1 MDRFLEYLYCLIYCL
16 SLTYVFTYLTSQ
28 KFINKRVLLSLP
40 IYALVNYIITGSISV
55 SFWEFLIVNS
65 LAMAIDTIYI
75 CWLVQNTKKEN
86 IFYSTIYNLLYLF
99 SINSIIHLVNLFIEF
114 NQQSTLIASIERTIM
129 VIAINLITVIIIV
142 LMKKYDILP
151 NSKTLSTQPV
161 IFILLNITVYY
172 SMMIIYNIGLVKV
185 VNLVMALVLILLI
198 LWGIFMKVLSLYVET
213 GIKNE
218 ELIMEEMA
226 SRYISKYIEFY
237 KNESDNLKKIRHDL
251 KNHKEVLETVD
262 KLNNYNEY
270 IDNVFS
276 DINRLDYIQ
285 TGNIFIDACLYTK
298 QQEYPDIDFDYD
310 ISIEN
315 LNINGNDIASLLFNL
330 IDNACYEAMKTDK
343 KVTVIIKYVNK
354 RLKIKVINKYLSK
367 PNFISNK
374 GENHGYGLKIINS
387 IVAKYNGE
395 LIIDYINDNVRFNI
409 EIIIL

>member
-16 SLTYVFTYLTSQ
+16 SLTYVVTYLTSK

-55 SFWEFLIVNS
+55 SFWEYMLVNS

-114 NQQSTLIASIERTIM
+114 NRQSTLIASIERTIM
-129 VIAINLITVIIIV
+129 VIVINLITVIIIV

-172 SMMIIYNIGLVKV
+172 AMMIIYNIGVVKV
-185 VNLVMALVLILLI
+185 INLVMALVLILLI

-237 KNESDNLKKIRHDL
+237 KNESDNLKRIRHDL

-270 IDNVFS
+270 IDNIFG

-330 IDNACYEAMKTDK
+330 IDNACHEAMKTDK

-367 PNFISNK
+367 PNFISKK
-374 GENHGYGLKIINS
+374 GEKHGYGLKIINS

>member
-16 SLTYVFTYLTSQ
+16 SLTYVVSYLTSK

-55 SFWEFLIVNS
+55 SFWEYMLINS
-65 LAMAIDTIYI
+65 LVIAVDTIYI
-75 CWLVQNTKKEN
+75 CGLVQNTKKEN

-114 NQQSTLIASIERTIM
+114 NRQSTLIASIERTVM

-161 IFILLNITVYY
+161 IFILLNITVNYA
-172 SMMIIYNIGLVKV
+172 MMIIYNIGVVKV

-198 LWGIFMKVLSLYVET
+198 LWGIFMKVLSLYIEM

-237 KNESDNLKKIRHDL
+237 KNESDNLKRIRHDL

-270 IDNVFS
+270 IDNIFG

-330 IDNACYEAMKTDK
+330 IDNACHEAMKTDK
-343 KVTVIIKYVNK
+343 KVTVIINYVNK
-354 RLKIKVINKYLSK
+354 WLKIKVINKYLSK
-367 PNFISNK
+367 PNFISKK

>member
-16 SLTYVFTYLTSQ
+16 SLTYVVTYLTSK

-55 SFWEFLIVNS
+55 SFWKFLIVNS

-86 IFYSTIYNLLYLF
+86 IFYSTIYILLNLF

-114 NQQSTLIASIERTIM
+114 NRQSTLIASIERTVM

-172 SMMIIYNIGLVKV
+172 AMMIIYNIGVVKV

-198 LWGIFMKVLSLYVET
+198 LWGIFMKVLSLYIET

-237 KNESDNLKKIRHDL
+237 KNESDNLKRIRHDL

-270 IDNVFS
+270 IDNIFG

-298 QQEYPDIDFDYD
+298 RQEYPDIDFDYD

-330 IDNACYEAMKTDK
+330 IDNACHEAMKTDK

-367 PNFISNK
+367 PNFISKK
-374 GENHGYGLKIINS
+374 GEKHGYGLKIINS

>member
-16 SLTYVFTYLTSQ
+16 SLTYVVTYLTSK

-40 IYALVNYIITGSISV
+40 IYALVNYIITGSISI
-55 SFWEFLIVNS
+55 SFWEYMLVNS

-86 IFYSTIYNLLYLF
+86 IFYSTIYILLYLF

-114 NQQSTLIASIERTIM
+114 NRQSTLIASIERTIM

-172 SMMIIYNIGLVKV
+172 AMMIIYNIGVVKV

-237 KNESDNLKKIRHDL
+237 KNESDNLKRIKHDL

-270 IDNVFS
+270 IDNIFG

-298 QQEYPDIDFDYD
+298 RQEYPDIDFDYD

-330 IDNACYEAMKTDK
+330 IDNACHEAMKTDK
-343 KVTVIIKYVNK
+343 KVTVIINYVNK
-354 RLKIKVINKYLSK
+354 WLKIKVINKYLSK
-367 PNFISNK
+367 PNFISKK
-374 GENHGYGLKIINS
+374 GEKHGYGLKIINS

>member
-16 SLTYVFTYLTSQ
+16 SLTYVVTYLTSK

-55 SFWEFLIVNS
+55 SFWEYMLVNS

-114 NQQSTLIASIERTIM
+114 NRQSTLIASIERTVM

-172 SMMIIYNIGLVKV
+172 AMMIIYNIGVVKV

-198 LWGIFMKVLSLYVET
+198 LWGIFMKVLSLYIET

-237 KNESDNLKKIRHDL
+237 KNESDNLKRIRHDL

-270 IDNVFS
+270 IDNIFG

-298 QQEYPDIDFDYD
+298 RQEYPDIDFDYD

-330 IDNACYEAMKTDK
+330 IDNACHEAMKTDK

-367 PNFISNK
+367 PNFISKK
-374 GENHGYGLKIINS
+374 GEKHGYGLKIINS

>member
-16 SLTYVFTYLTSQ
+16 SLTYVVTYLTSK

-40 IYALVNYIITGSISV
+40 IYALVNYIITGSISI
-55 SFWEFLIVNS
+55 SFWEYMLVNS

-86 IFYSTIYNLLYLF
+86 IFYSTIYILLYLF

-114 NQQSTLIASIERTIM
+114 NRQSTLIASIERTIM

-142 LMKKYDILP
+142 LMKKHDIIP

-172 SMMIIYNIGLVKV
+172 AMMIIYNIGVVKV

-237 KNESDNLKKIRHDL
+237 KNESDNLKRIKHDL

-270 IDNVFS
+270 IDNIFG

-330 IDNACYEAMKTDK
+330 IDNACHEAMKTDK
-343 KVTVIIKYVNK
+343 KVTVIINYVNK
-354 RLKIKVINKYLSK
+354 WLKIKVINKYLSK
-367 PNFISNK
+367 PNFISKK

>member
-1 MDRFLEYLYCLIYCL
+1 MEWFLEYLYCLIYCL
-16 SLTYVFTYLTSQ
+16 SLTYVVTYLTSK

-55 SFWEFLIVNS
+55 SFWEYMLVNS

-86 IFYSTIYNLLYLF
+86 IFYSTIYILLYLF

-114 NQQSTLIASIERTIM
+114 NRQSTLIASIERTVM

-172 SMMIIYNIGLVKV
+172 AMMIIYNIGVVKV
-185 VNLVMALVLILLI
+185 INLVMALVIILLI

-237 KNESDNLKKIRHDL
+237 KNESDNLKRIKHDL

-270 IDNVFS
+270 IDNIFG

-330 IDNACYEAMKTDK
+330 IDNACHEAMKADK

-367 PNFISNK
+367 PNFISKK
-374 GENHGYGLKIINS
+374 GEKHGYGLKIINN

>member
-16 SLTYVFTYLTSQ
+16 SLTYVVTYLTSK

-55 SFWEFLIVNS
+55 SFWKFLIVNS

-86 IFYSTIYNLLYLF
+86 IFYSTIYILLNLF

-114 NQQSTLIASIERTIM
+114 NRQSTLIASIERTVM

-172 SMMIIYNIGLVKV
+172 AMMIIYNIGVVKV

-198 LWGIFMKVLSLYVET
+198 LWGIFMKVLSLYIET

-237 KNESDNLKKIRHDL
+237 KNESDNLKRIRHDL

-270 IDNVFS
+270 IDNIFG

-330 IDNACYEAMKTDK
+330 IDNACHEAMKTDK

-367 PNFISNK
+367 PNFISKK
-374 GENHGYGLKIINS
+374 GEKHGYGLKIINS

>member
-16 SLTYVFTYLTSQ
+16 SLTYVVTYLTSK

-40 IYALVNYIITGSISV
+40 IYALVNYIITGSISI
-55 SFWEFLIVNS
+55 SFWEYMLVNS

-86 IFYSTIYNLLYLF
+86 IFYSTIYILLYLF

-114 NQQSTLIASIERTIM
+114 NRQSTLIASIERTIM

-172 SMMIIYNIGLVKV
+172 AMMIIYNIGVVKV

-198 LWGIFMKVLSLYVET
+198 LWGIFMKVLSLYIET

-237 KNESDNLKKIRHDL
+237 KNESDNLKRIRHDL

-270 IDNVFS
+270 IDNIFG

-330 IDNACYEAMKTDK
+330 IDNACHEAMKTDK
-343 KVTVIIKYVNK
+343 KVTVIINYVNK
-354 RLKIKVINKYLSK
+354 WLKIKVINKYLSK
-367 PNFISNK
+367 PNFISKK

>member
-16 SLTYVFTYLTSQ
+16 SLTYVVTYLTSK

-55 SFWEFLIVNS
+55 SFWEYMLVNS

-86 IFYSTIYNLLYLF
+86 IFYSTIYILLNLF

-114 NQQSTLIASIERTIM
+114 NRQSTLIASIERTVM

-172 SMMIIYNIGLVKV
+172 AMMIIYNIGVVKV

-198 LWGIFMKVLSLYVET
+198 LWGIFMKVLSLYIET

-237 KNESDNLKKIRHDL
+237 KNESDNLKRIRHDL

-270 IDNVFS
+270 IDNIFG

-330 IDNACYEAMKTDK
+330 IDNACHEAMKTDK

-367 PNFISNK
+367 PNFISKK
-374 GENHGYGLKIINS
+374 GEKHGYGLKIINS

>member
-16 SLTYVFTYLTSQ
+16 SLTYVVSYLTSK

-55 SFWEFLIVNS
+55 SFWEYMLINS
-65 LAMAIDTIYI
+65 LVIAVDTIYI
-75 CWLVQNTKKEN
+75 CGLVQNTKKEN

-114 NQQSTLIASIERTIM
+114 NRQSTLIASIERTVM

-151 NSKTLSTQPV
+151 NSKTLSAQPV
-161 IFILLNITVYY
+161 IFILLNITVNYA
-172 SMMIIYNIGLVKV
+172 MMIIYNIGVVKV

-198 LWGIFMKVLSLYVET
+198 LWGIFMKVLSLYIEM

-237 KNESDNLKKIRHDL
+237 KNESDNLKRIRHDL

-270 IDNVFS
+270 IDNIFG

-330 IDNACYEAMKTDK
+330 IDNACHEAMKTDK
-343 KVTVIIKYVNK
+343 KVTVIINYVNK
-354 RLKIKVINKYLSK
+354 WLKIKVINKYLSK
-367 PNFISNK
+367 PNFISKK